1 MKKFAALLLAI
12 LMIAVAT
19 TATAAVT
26 IMIGYENNPG
36 EPIDLA
42 CNEWKR
48 LVEEKSNG
56 EMIVEIFPSSQL
68 GSKDNIIDQAMAGDC
83 VITLA
88 NGAFFQDRG
97 VKDFGVVF
105 APYLFENWEQI
116 DKLAASD
123 WFAQKKAE
131 LSDLGLTILTGWHY
145 GARDTMT
152 TKKVVTAADIKGM
165 KIRVPNNSLQVKGMA
180 ATGAVPTPMSLGEV
194 YTALQQ
200 GTIDGGENPLSTLYG
215 RKHHEV
221 AKYLCLDGHVL
232 NFTNWVCSADWFNSL
247 TAEQQTLLLE
257 TGKEAGIYNNQL
269 QAEADAYYMDL
280 MIKEGV
286 TVYEPTAEDIKA
298 FQDAALGF
306 YSDKDVTANWT
317 PDLYNTV
324 KAAMGA
330 N

>member
-56 EMIVEIFPSSQL
+56 EMVVEIFPSSQL

-105 APYLFENWEQI
+105 APYLFESWEQL

-200 GTIDGGENPLSTLYG
+200 GTIDGLENPLTVLYNG
-215 RKHHEV
+215 AYQEV
-221 AKYLCLDGHVL
+221 CKYLILDHHIL
-232 NFTNWVCSADWFNSL
+232 DYTCWVMGTDFFNTL
-247 TAEQQTLLLE
+247 TPEQQQILI
-257 TGKEAGIYNNQL
+257 EAGDEAGVYNNNML
-269 QAEADAYYMDL
+269 EETTNKALEDLKAAGVEVVDFDRDSFVAASESFYADPEIQAMWSEGLIDQ
-280 MIKEGV
+280 IKEI
-286 TVYEPTAEDIKA
+286 IK
-298 FQDAALGF
+298 
-306 YSDKDVTANWT
+306 
-317 PDLYNTV
+317 
-324 KAAMGA
+324 
-330 N
+330 

>member
-1 MKKFAALLLAI
+1 MKKFAALLLAV

-19 TATAAVT
+19 TASAAVT

-200 GTIDGGENPLSTLYG
+200 GTIDGLENPLTVLYNG
-215 RKHHEV
+215 AYQEV
-221 AKYLCLDGHVL
+221 CKYLILDHHIL
-232 NFTNWVCSADWFNSL
+232 DYTCWVCGTDFFNTL
-247 TAEQQTLLLE
+247 TPEQQQILIDA
-257 TGKEAGIYNNQL
+257 GNEAGVYNNAML
-269 QAEADAYYMDL
+269 EETTNKALEDLKAAGVEVVEFDRDSFVAASESFYAD
-280 MIKEGV
+280 
-286 TVYEPTAEDIKA
+286 PDIKA
-298 FQDAALGF
+298 MWSEGLIDQ
-306 YSDKDVTANWT
+306 
-317 PDLYNTV
+317 V
-324 KAAMGA
+324 KEIIK
-330 N
+330 

>member
-1 MKKFAALLLAI
+1 MKKFAALLLAV

-19 TATAAVT
+19 TASAAVT

-200 GTIDGGENPLSTLYG
+200 GTIDGLENPLTVLYNG
-215 RKHHEV
+215 AYQEV
-221 AKYLCLDGHVL
+221 CKYLILDHHIL
-232 NFTNWVCSADWFNSL
+232 DYTCWVCGTDFFNTL
-247 TAEQQTLLLE
+247 TPEQQQILIDA
-257 TGKEAGIYNNQL
+257 GNEAGVYNNAML
-269 QAEADAYYMDL
+269 EETTNKALEDL
-280 MIKEGV
+280 KAAGV
-286 TVYEPTAEDIKA
+286 EVVEFDRDSFVAACESFYEDPEIKA
-298 FQDAALGF
+298 MWSEGLIDQ
-306 YSDKDVTANWT
+306 
-317 PDLYNTV
+317 V
-324 KAAMGA
+324 KEIIK
-330 N
+330 

>member
-1 MKKFAALLLAI
+1 MKKFAALLMAI
-12 LMIAVAT
+12 MMIALAT
-19 TATAAVT
+19 TASAAVT

-56 EMIVEIFPSSQL
+56 EMVVEIFPSSQL

-200 GTIDGGENPLSTLYG
+200 GTIDGLENPLTVLYNG
-215 RKHHEV
+215 AYQEV
-221 AKYLCLDGHVL
+221 CKYLILDHHIL
-232 NFTNWVCSADWFNSL
+232 DYTCWVCGTDFFNTL
-247 TAEQQTLLLE
+247 TPEQQQILIDA
-257 TGKEAGIYNNQL
+257 GNEAGVYNNAML
-269 QAEADAYYMDL
+269 EETTNKALEDL
-280 MIKEGV
+280 
-286 TVYEPTAEDIKA
+286 
-298 FQDAALGF
+298 
-306 YSDKDVTANWT
+306 
-317 PDLYNTV
+317 
-324 KAAMGA
+324 KAAGVEVVEFDRDSFVAACESFYADPDIQAMWSEGLIDQVKEIIK
-330 N
+330 

>member
-1 MKKFAALLLAI
+1 MKKFAALLLAV

-19 TATAAVT
+19 TASAAVT

-105 APYLFENWEQI
+105 APYLFESWEQI

-165 KIRVPNNSLQVKGMA
+165 KIRVPNNSLQVKGTA

-200 GTIDGGENPLSTLYG
+200 GTIDGLENPLTVLYNG
-215 RKHHEV
+215 AYQEV
-221 AKYLCLDGHVL
+221 CKYLILDHHIL
-232 NFTNWVCSADWFNSL
+232 DYTCWVCGTDFFNTL
-247 TAEQQTLLLE
+247 TPEQQQILV
-257 TGKEAGIYNNQL
+257 EAGNEAGAYNNQML
-269 QAEADAYYMDL
+269 EETTNKALEDL
-280 MIKEGV
+280 KAAGVEVVDFDRDSFVAACESFYEDPEIKAMWSEGLIDQIKEI
-286 TVYEPTAEDIKA
+286 IK
-298 FQDAALGF
+298 
-306 YSDKDVTANWT
+306 
-317 PDLYNTV
+317 
-324 KAAMGA
+324 
-330 N
+330 

>member
-12 LMIAVAT
+12 MLITMAT
-19 TATAAVT
+19 TASAAVT

-56 EMIVEIFPSSQL
+56 EMIVDIFPSSQL

-165 KIRVPNNSLQVKGMA
+165 KIRVPNNSLQVKGTA

-200 GTIDGGENPLSTLYG
+200 GTIDGLENPLTVLYNG
-215 RKHHEV
+215 AYQEV
-221 AKYLCLDGHVL
+221 CKYLILDHHIL
-232 NFTNWVCSADWFNSL
+232 DYTCWVCGTDFFNTL
-247 TAEQQTLLLE
+247 TPEQQQILI
-257 TGKEAGIYNNQL
+257 EAGNEAGAYNNQML
-269 QAEADAYYMDL
+269 EETTNKALEDL
-280 MIKEGV
+280 KAAGVEVVDFDRDSFVAACESFYEDPEIKAMWSEGLIDQIKEI
-286 TVYEPTAEDIKA
+286 IK
-298 FQDAALGF
+298 
-306 YSDKDVTANWT
+306 
-317 PDLYNTV
+317 
-324 KAAMGA
+324 
-330 N
+330 

>member
-1 MKKFAALLLAI
+1 MKKFAALLLVI
-12 LMIAVAT
+12 MMIAMAT
-19 TATAAVT
+19 TASAAVT

-200 GTIDGGENPLSTLYG
+200 GTIDGLENPLTVLYNG
-215 RKHHEV
+215 AYQEV
-221 AKYLCLDGHVL
+221 CKYLILDHHIL
-232 NFTNWVCSADWFNSL
+232 DYTCWVCGTDFFNTL
-247 TAEQQTLLLE
+247 TPEQQQILV
-257 TGKEAGIYNNQL
+257 EAGNEAGVYNNAML
-269 QAEADAYYMDL
+269 DETTNKALEDLKAAGVEVVEFDRDSFVAASESFYAD
-280 MIKEGV
+280 
-286 TVYEPTAEDIKA
+286 PDIKA
-298 FQDAALGF
+298 MWSEGLIDQ
-306 YSDKDVTANWT
+306 
-317 PDLYNTV
+317 V
-324 KAAMGA
+324 KEIIK
-330 N
+330 

>member
-200 GTIDGGENPLSTLYG
+200 GTIDGLENPLTVLYNG
-215 RKHHEV
+215 AYQEV
-221 AKYLCLDGHVL
+221 CKYLILDHHIL
-232 NFTNWVCSADWFNSL
+232 DYTCWVCGTDFFNTL
-247 TAEQQTLLLE
+247 TPEQQQILV
-257 TGKEAGIYNNQL
+257 EAGNEAGVYNNAML
-269 QAEADAYYMDL
+269 EETTNKALEDL
-280 MIKEGV
+280 
-286 TVYEPTAEDIKA
+286 
-298 FQDAALGF
+298 
-306 YSDKDVTANWT
+306 
-317 PDLYNTV
+317 
-324 KAAMGA
+324 KAAGVEVVEFDRDSFVAACESFYADPDIQAMWSEGLIDQVKEIIK
-330 N
+330 

>member
-1 MKKFAALLLAI
+1 MKKLSVTLLLAM
-12 LMIAVAT
+12 LMIAIAM
-19 TATAAVT
+19 TASAAVS

-42 CNEWKR
+42 CQEWKR

-56 EMIVEIFPSSQL
+56 DMIVDLYPSSQL

-131 LSDLGLTILTGWHY
+131 LSDVGLTMLTGWHY

-152 TKKVVTAADIKGM
+152 IKPVATVADIKGM
-165 KIRVPNNSLQVKGMA
+165 KIRVPNNTLQVKGMA
-180 ATGAVPTPMSLGEV
+180 AIGAVPTPMALGEV

-200 GTIDGGENPLSTLYG
+200 GTIDGLENPLPVLLNGAYQ
-215 RKHHEV
+215 EV
-221 AKYLCLDGHVL
+221 AKYLILDHHIL
-232 NFTNWVCSADWFNSL
+232 DYTCWVCGTEFFNTL
-247 TAEQQTLLLE
+247 TPEQQQILV
-257 TGKEAGIYNNQL
+257 EAGEEAGVYNNSIL
-269 QAEADAYYMDL
+269 EETTAKALEDL
-280 MIKEGV
+280 KAAGV
-286 TVYEPTAEDIKA
+286 TVVDFDRESFAAAAESFYEDADIKA
-298 FQDAALGF
+298 MWSEGLIDTIREII
-306 YSDKDVTANWT
+306 K
-317 PDLYNTV
+317 
-324 KAAMGA
+324 
-330 N
+330 

>member
-1 MKKFAALLLAI
+1 MKKFAALLLAV

-19 TATAAVT
+19 TASAAVT

-105 APYLFENWEQI
+105 APYLFESWEQI

-152 TKKVVTAADIKGM
+152 IKKVVTAADIKGM
-165 KIRVPNNSLQVKGMA
+165 KIRVPNNSLQVKGTA

-200 GTIDGGENPLSTLYG
+200 GTIDGLENPLTVLYNG
-215 RKHHEV
+215 AYQEV
-221 AKYLCLDGHVL
+221 CKYLILDHHIL
-232 NFTNWVCSADWFNSL
+232 DYTCWVCGTDFFNTL
-247 TAEQQTLLLE
+247 TPEQQQILV
-257 TGKEAGIYNNQL
+257 EAGNEAGVYNNQML
-269 QAEADAYYMDL
+269 EETTNKALEDL
-280 MIKEGV
+280 KAAGVEVVDFDRDSFVAACESFYEDPEIKAMWSEGLIDQIKEI
-286 TVYEPTAEDIKA
+286 IK
-298 FQDAALGF
+298 
-306 YSDKDVTANWT
+306 
-317 PDLYNTV
+317 
-324 KAAMGA
+324 
-330 N
+330 

>member
-200 GTIDGGENPLSTLYG
+200 GTIDGLENPLTVLYNG
-215 RKHHEV
+215 AYQEV
-221 AKYLCLDGHVL
+221 CKYLILDHHIL
-232 NFTNWVCSADWFNSL
+232 AYTCWVCGTDFFNTL
-247 TAEQQTLLLE
+247 TPEQQQILV
-257 TGKEAGIYNNQL
+257 EAGNEAGVYNNAML
-269 QAEADAYYMDL
+269 EETTNKALEDLKAAGVEVVEFDRDSFVAACESFYAD
-280 MIKEGV
+280 
-286 TVYEPTAEDIKA
+286 PDIKA
-298 FQDAALGF
+298 MWSEGLIDQ
-306 YSDKDVTANWT
+306 
-317 PDLYNTV
+317 V
-324 KAAMGA
+324 KEIIK
-330 N
+330 

>member
-1 MKKFAALLLAI
+1 MKKFAAMLLAI
-12 LMIAVAT
+12 MLITMAT
-19 TATAAVT
+19 TASAAVT

-56 EMIVEIFPSSQL
+56 EMIVDIFPSSQL

-165 KIRVPNNSLQVKGMA
+165 KIRVPNNSLQVKGTA

-200 GTIDGGENPLSTLYG
+200 GTIDGLENPLTVLYNG
-215 RKHHEV
+215 AYQEV
-221 AKYLCLDGHVL
+221 CKYLILDHHIL
-232 NFTNWVCSADWFNSL
+232 DYTCWVCGTDFFNTL
-247 TAEQQTLLLE
+247 TPEQQQILI
-257 TGKEAGIYNNQL
+257 EAGNEAGAYNNQML
-269 QAEADAYYMDL
+269 EETTNKALEDL
-280 MIKEGV
+280 KAAGVEVVDFDRDSFVAACESFYEDPEIKAMWSEGLIDQIKEI
-286 TVYEPTAEDIKA
+286 IK
-298 FQDAALGF
+298 
-306 YSDKDVTANWT
+306 
-317 PDLYNTV
+317 
-324 KAAMGA
+324 
-330 N
+330 

>member
-1 MKKFAALLLAI
+1 MKKFAALLMAI
-12 LMIAVAT
+12 MMIALAT
-19 TATAAVT
+19 TASAAVT
-26 IMIGYENNPG
+26 VMIGYENNPG

-200 GTIDGGENPLSTLYG
+200 GTIDGLENPLTVLYNG
-215 RKHHEV
+215 AYQEV
-221 AKYLCLDGHVL
+221 CKYLILDHHIL
-232 NFTNWVCSADWFNSL
+232 DYTCWVCGTDFFNTL
-247 TAEQQTLLLE
+247 TPEQQQILI
-257 TGKEAGIYNNQL
+257 EAGNEAGVYNNAML
-269 QAEADAYYMDL
+269 DETTNKAL
-280 MIKEGV
+280 EG
-286 TVYEPTAEDIKA
+286 
-298 FQDAALGF
+298 L
-306 YSDKDVTANWT
+306 
-317 PDLYNTV
+317 
-324 KAAMGA
+324 KAAGVEVVEFDRDSFVAASESFYADPDIQAMWSEGLIDQVKEIIK
-330 N
+330 

>member
-200 GTIDGGENPLSTLYG
+200 GTIDGLENPLTVLYNG
-215 RKHHEV
+215 AYQEV
-221 AKYLCLDGHVL
+221 CKYLILDHHIL
-232 NFTNWVCSADWFNSL
+232 DYTCWVCGTDFFNTL
-247 TAEQQTLLLE
+247 TPEQQQILIDA
-257 TGKEAGIYNNQL
+257 GNEAGVYNNAML
-269 QAEADAYYMDL
+269 EETTNKALEDLKAAGVEVVEFDRDSFVAASESFYAD
-280 MIKEGV
+280 
-286 TVYEPTAEDIKA
+286 PDIKA
-298 FQDAALGF
+298 MWSEGLIDQ
-306 YSDKDVTANWT
+306 
-317 PDLYNTV
+317 V
-324 KAAMGA
+324 KEIIK
-330 N
+330 

>member
-105 APYLFENWEQI
+105 APYLFESWEQI

-200 GTIDGGENPLSTLYG
+200 GTIDGLENPLTVLYNG
-215 RKHHEV
+215 AYQEV
-221 AKYLCLDGHVL
+221 CKYLILDHHIL
-232 NFTNWVCSADWFNSL
+232 DYTCWVCGTDFFNTL
-247 TAEQQTLLLE
+247 TPEQQQILV
-257 TGKEAGIYNNQL
+257 EAGNEAGVYNNQML
-269 QAEADAYYMDL
+269 EETTNKALEDL
-280 MIKEGV
+280 
-286 TVYEPTAEDIKA
+286 
-298 FQDAALGF
+298 
-306 YSDKDVTANWT
+306 
-317 PDLYNTV
+317 
-324 KAAMGA
+324 KAAGVEVVEFDRDSFVAACESFYADPDIQAMWSEGLIDQVKEIIK
-330 N
+330 

>member
-1 MKKFAALLLAI
+1 MKKFAALLLAV

-19 TATAAVT
+19 TASAAVT

-200 GTIDGGENPLSTLYG
+200 GTIDGLENPLTVLYNG
-215 RKHHEV
+215 AYQEV
-221 AKYLCLDGHVL
+221 CKYLILDHHIL
-232 NFTNWVCSADWFNSL
+232 DYTCWVCGTDFFNTL
-247 TAEQQTLLLE
+247 TTEQQQILIDA
-257 TGKEAGIYNNQL
+257 GNEAGVYNNAML
-269 QAEADAYYMDL
+269 EETTNKALEDLKAAGVEVVEFDRDSFVAASESFYAD
-280 MIKEGV
+280 
-286 TVYEPTAEDIKA
+286 PDIKA
-298 FQDAALGF
+298 MWSEGLIDQ
-306 YSDKDVTANWT
+306 
-317 PDLYNTV
+317 V
-324 KAAMGA
+324 KEIIK
-330 N
+330 

>member
-12 LMIAVAT
+12 MLITMAT
-19 TATAAVT
+19 TASAAVT

-131 LSDLGLTILTGWHY
+131 LSDLGLTILTGGHY

-165 KIRVPNNSLQVKGMA
+165 KIRVPNNSLQVKGTA

-200 GTIDGGENPLSTLYG
+200 GTIDGLENPLTVLYNG
-215 RKHHEV
+215 AYQEV
-221 AKYLCLDGHVL
+221 CKYLILDHHIL
-232 NFTNWVCSADWFNSL
+232 DYTCWVCGTDFFNTL
-247 TAEQQTLLLE
+247 TPEQQQILI
-257 TGKEAGIYNNQL
+257 EAGNEAGAYNNQML
-269 QAEADAYYMDL
+269 EETTNKALEDL
-280 MIKEGV
+280 KAAGVEVVDFDRDSFVAACESFYEDPEIKAMWSEGLIDQIKEI
-286 TVYEPTAEDIKA
+286 IK
-298 FQDAALGF
+298 
-306 YSDKDVTANWT
+306 
-317 PDLYNTV
+317 
-324 KAAMGA
+324 
-330 N
+330 

>member
-1 MKKFAALLLAI
+1 MKKFAALLLVI
-12 LMIAVAT
+12 MMIAMAT
-19 TATAAVT
+19 TASAAVT

-200 GTIDGGENPLSTLYG
+200 GTIDGLENPLTVLYNG
-215 RKHHEV
+215 AYQEV
-221 AKYLCLDGHVL
+221 CKYLILDHHIL
-232 NFTNWVCSADWFNSL
+232 DYTCWVCGTDFFNTL
-247 TAEQQTLLLE
+247 TPEQQQILV
-257 TGKEAGIYNNQL
+257 EAGNEAGVYNNAML
-269 QAEADAYYMDL
+269 EETTNKALEDL
-280 MIKEGV
+280 
-286 TVYEPTAEDIKA
+286 
-298 FQDAALGF
+298 
-306 YSDKDVTANWT
+306 
-317 PDLYNTV
+317 
-324 KAAMGA
+324 KAAGVEVVEFDRDSFVAACESFYADPDIQAMWSEGLIDQVKEIIK
-330 N
+330 

>member
-1 MKKFAALLLAI
+1 MKKFAALLLAV

-19 TATAAVT
+19 TASAAVT

-105 APYLFENWEQI
+105 APYLFESWEQI

-165 KIRVPNNSLQVKGMA
+165 KIRVPNNSLQVKGTA

-200 GTIDGGENPLSTLYG
+200 GTIDGLENPLTVLYNG
-215 RKHHEV
+215 AYQEV
-221 AKYLCLDGHVL
+221 CKYLILDHHIL
-232 NFTNWVCSADWFNSL
+232 DYTCWVCGTDFFNTL
-247 TAEQQTLLLE
+247 TPEQQQILV
-257 TGKEAGIYNNQL
+257 EAGNEAGVYNNQML
-269 QAEADAYYMDL
+269 EETTNKALEDL
-280 MIKEGV
+280 MAAGVEVVEFDRDSFVAACESFYEDPEIKAMWSEGLIDQIKEI
-286 TVYEPTAEDIKA
+286 IK
-298 FQDAALGF
+298 
-306 YSDKDVTANWT
+306 
-317 PDLYNTV
+317 
-324 KAAMGA
+324 
-330 N
+330 

>member
-12 LMIAVAT
+12 MLIALAT
-19 TATAAVT
+19 TASAAVT
-26 IMIGYENNPG
+26 VMIGYENNPG

-105 APYLFENWEQI
+105 APFLFENWEQL

-152 TKKVVTAADIKGM
+152 TKKVVTADDIKGM

-200 GTIDGGENPLSTLYG
+200 GTIDGLENPLTVLYNG
-215 RKHHEV
+215 AYQEV
-221 AKYLCLDGHVL
+221 CKYLILDHHIL
-232 NFTNWVCSADWFNSL
+232 DYTCWVMGTDFFNTL
-247 TAEQQTLLLE
+247 TPEQQQILI
-257 TGKEAGIYNNQL
+257 EAGNEAGVYNNNML
-269 QAEADAYYMDL
+269 EETTAKALEDL
-280 MIKEGV
+280 KAAGV
-286 TVYEPTAEDIKA
+286 EVVEFDRDSFVAASESFYEDPDIKA
-298 FQDAALGF
+298 MWSEGLID
-306 YSDKDVTANWT
+306 TI
-317 PDLYNTV
+317 
-324 KAAMGA
+324 KAIIE
-330 N
+330 

>member
-56 EMIVEIFPSSQL
+56 EMLVDIYPSSQL

-165 KIRVPNNSLQVKGMA
+165 KIRVPNNSLQVKGTA

-200 GTIDGGENPLSTLYG
+200 GTIDGLENPLTVLYNG
-215 RKHHEV
+215 AYQEV
-221 AKYLCLDGHVL
+221 CKYLILDHHIL
-232 NFTNWVCSADWFNSL
+232 DYTCWVCGTDFFNTL
-247 TAEQQTLLLE
+247 TPEQQQILVDA
-257 TGKEAGIYNNQL
+257 GNEAGLFNNQML
-269 QAEADAYYMDL
+269 EETTNKALEDLKAAGVEVVEFDRDSFVAACESFYADPEIQAMWSEGLIDQ
-280 MIKEGV
+280 IKEI
-286 TVYEPTAEDIKA
+286 IK
-298 FQDAALGF
+298 
-306 YSDKDVTANWT
+306 
-317 PDLYNTV
+317 
-324 KAAMGA
+324 
-330 N
+330 

>member
-1 MKKFAALLLAI
+1 MKKFAALLLAV

-19 TATAAVT
+19 TASAAVT

-105 APYLFENWEQI
+105 APYLFESWEQI

-200 GTIDGGENPLSTLYG
+200 GTIDGLENPLTVLYNG
-215 RKHHEV
+215 AYQEV
-221 AKYLCLDGHVL
+221 CKYLILDHHIL
-232 NFTNWVCSADWFNSL
+232 DYTCWVCGTDFFNTL
-247 TAEQQTLLLE
+247 TPEQQQILV
-257 TGKEAGIYNNQL
+257 EAGNEAGVYNNQML
-269 QAEADAYYMDL
+269 EETTNKALEDL
-280 MIKEGV
+280 KAAGVEVVEFDRDSFVAACESFYEDPEIKAMWSEGLIDQIKEI
-286 TVYEPTAEDIKA
+286 IK
-298 FQDAALGF
+298 
-306 YSDKDVTANWT
+306 
-317 PDLYNTV
+317 
-324 KAAMGA
+324 
-330 N
+330 

>member
-1 MKKFAALLLAI
+1 MKKFAALLLAV

-19 TATAAVT
+19 TASAAVT

-105 APYLFENWEQI
+105 APYLFESWEQI

-165 KIRVPNNSLQVKGMA
+165 KIRVPNNSLQVKGTA

-200 GTIDGGENPLSTLYG
+200 GTIDGLENPLTVLYNG
-215 RKHHEV
+215 AYQEV
-221 AKYLCLDGHVL
+221 CKYLILDHHIL
-232 NFTNWVCSADWFNSL
+232 DYTCWVCGTDFFNTL
-247 TAEQQTLLLE
+247 TPEQQQILI
-257 TGKEAGIYNNQL
+257 EAGNEAGVYNNAML
-269 QAEADAYYMDL
+269 EETTNKALEDL
-280 MIKEGV
+280 KAAGVEVVEFDRDSFVAACESFYEDPEIKAMWSEGLIDQIKEI
-286 TVYEPTAEDIKA
+286 IK
-298 FQDAALGF
+298 
-306 YSDKDVTANWT
+306 
-317 PDLYNTV
+317 
-324 KAAMGA
+324 
-330 N
+330 

>member
-200 GTIDGGENPLSTLYG
+200 GTIDGLENPLTVLYNG
-215 RKHHEV
+215 AYQEV
-221 AKYLCLDGHVL
+221 CKYLILDHHIL
-232 NFTNWVCSADWFNSL
+232 DYTCWVCGTDFFNTL
-247 TAEQQTLLLE
+247 TPEQQQILI
-257 TGKEAGIYNNQL
+257 EAGNEAGVYNNAML
-269 QAEADAYYMDL
+269 EETTNKALEDL
-280 MIKEGV
+280 
-286 TVYEPTAEDIKA
+286 
-298 FQDAALGF
+298 
-306 YSDKDVTANWT
+306 
-317 PDLYNTV
+317 
-324 KAAMGA
+324 KAAGVEVVEFDRDSFVAASESFYADPDIQAMWSEGLIDQVKEIIK
-330 N
+330 

>member
-1 MKKFAALLLAI
+1 MKKFAALLLVI
-12 LMIAVAT
+12 MMIAMAT
-19 TATAAVT
+19 TASAAVT

-152 TKKVVTAADIKGM
+152 TKKVVTADDIKGM
-165 KIRVPNNSLQVKGMA
+165 KIRVPNNSLQVKGTA

-200 GTIDGGENPLSTLYG
+200 GTIDGLENPLTVLYNG
-215 RKHHEV
+215 AYQEV
-221 AKYLCLDGHVL
+221 CKYLILDHHIL
-232 NFTNWVCSADWFNSL
+232 DYTCWVCGTDFFNTL
-247 TAEQQTLLLE
+247 TPEQQQILVDA
-257 TGKEAGIYNNQL
+257 GNEAGLFNNQML
-269 QAEADAYYMDL
+269 EETTNKALEDLKAAGVEVVDFDRDSFVAACESFYAD
-280 MIKEGV
+280 
-286 TVYEPTAEDIKA
+286 PDIKA
-298 FQDAALGF
+298 MWSEGLIDQI
-306 YSDKDVTANWT
+306 KEII
-317 PDLYNTV
+317 
-324 KAAMGA
+324 K
-330 N
+330 

>member
-12 LMIAVAT
+12 MLIAMAT
-19 TATAAVT
+19 TASAAVT

-48 LVEEKSNG
+48 LVEDKSNG

-165 KIRVPNNSLQVKGMA
+165 KIRVPNNSLQVKGTA

-200 GTIDGGENPLSTLYG
+200 GTIDGLENPLTVLYNG
-215 RKHHEV
+215 AYQEV
-221 AKYLCLDGHVL
+221 CKYLILDHHIL
-232 NFTNWVCSADWFNSL
+232 DYTCWVCGTDFFNTL
-247 TAEQQTLLLE
+247 TPEQQQILI
-257 TGKEAGIYNNQL
+257 EAGNEAGAYNNQML
-269 QAEADAYYMDL
+269 EETTNKALEDL
-280 MIKEGV
+280 KAAGVEVVDFDRDSFVAACESFYEDPEIKAMWSEGLIDQIKEI
-286 TVYEPTAEDIKA
+286 IK
-298 FQDAALGF
+298 
-306 YSDKDVTANWT
+306 
-317 PDLYNTV
+317 
-324 KAAMGA
+324 
-330 N
+330 

>member
-200 GTIDGGENPLSTLYG
+200 GTIDGLENPLTVLYNG
-215 RKHHEV
+215 AYQEV
-221 AKYLCLDGHVL
+221 CKYLILDHHIL
-232 NFTNWVCSADWFNSL
+232 DYTCWVCGTDFFNTL
-247 TAEQQTLLLE
+247 TPEQQQILI
-257 TGKEAGIYNNQL
+257 EAGNEAGVYNNAML
-269 QAEADAYYMDL
+269 EETTNKALEDLKAAGVEVVEFDRDSFVAASESFYAD
-280 MIKEGV
+280 
-286 TVYEPTAEDIKA
+286 PDIKA
-298 FQDAALGF
+298 MWSEGLIDQ
-306 YSDKDVTANWT
+306 
-317 PDLYNTV
+317 V
-324 KAAMGA
+324 KEIIK
-330 N
+330 

>member
-1 MKKFAALLLAI
+1 MKKFAALLLVI
-12 LMIAVAT
+12 MMIAMAT
-19 TATAAVT
+19 TASAAVT

-152 TKKVVTAADIKGM
+152 TKKVVTADDIKGM

-200 GTIDGGENPLSTLYG
+200 GTIDGLENPLTVLYNG
-215 RKHHEV
+215 AYQEV
-221 AKYLCLDGHVL
+221 CKYLILDHHIL
-232 NFTNWVCSADWFNSL
+232 DYTCWVCGTDFFNTL
-247 TAEQQTLLLE
+247 TPEQQQILI
-257 TGKEAGIYNNQL
+257 EAGDEAGVYNNNML
-269 QAEADAYYMDL
+269 EETTNKALEDL
-280 MIKEGV
+280 
-286 TVYEPTAEDIKA
+286 
-298 FQDAALGF
+298 
-306 YSDKDVTANWT
+306 
-317 PDLYNTV
+317 
-324 KAAMGA
+324 KAAGVEVVEFDRDSFVAASESFYADPDIQAMWSEGLIDQVKEIIK
-330 N
+330 

>member
-1 MKKFAALLLAI
+1 MKKFAALLLVI
-12 LMIAVAT
+12 MMIAMAT
-19 TATAAVT
+19 TASAAVT

-200 GTIDGGENPLSTLYG
+200 GTIDGLENPLTVLYNG
-215 RKHHEV
+215 AYQEV
-221 AKYLCLDGHVL
+221 CKYLILDHHIL
-232 NFTNWVCSADWFNSL
+232 DYTCWVCGTDFFNTL
-247 TAEQQTLLLE
+247 TPEQQQILI
-257 TGKEAGIYNNQL
+257 EAGNEAGVYNNAML
-269 QAEADAYYMDL
+269 EETTNKALEDL
-280 MIKEGV
+280 
-286 TVYEPTAEDIKA
+286 
-298 FQDAALGF
+298 
-306 YSDKDVTANWT
+306 
-317 PDLYNTV
+317 
-324 KAAMGA
+324 KAAGVEVVDFDRDSFVAACESFYADPDIQAMWSEGLIDQVKEIIK
-330 N
+330 

>member
-1 MKKFAALLLAI
+1 MKKFAALLLAV

-19 TATAAVT
+19 TASAAVT

-105 APYLFENWEQI
+105 APYLFESWEQI

-152 TKKVVTAADIKGM
+152 IKKVVTAADIKGM
-165 KIRVPNNSLQVKGMA
+165 KIRVPNNSLQVKGTA

-200 GTIDGGENPLSTLYG
+200 GTIDGLENPLTVLYNG
-215 RKHHEV
+215 AYQEV
-221 AKYLCLDGHVL
+221 CKYLILDHHIL
-232 NFTNWVCSADWFNSL
+232 DYTCWVCGTDFFNTL
-247 TAEQQTLLLE
+247 TPEQQQILV
-257 TGKEAGIYNNQL
+257 EAGNEAGAYNNQML
-269 QAEADAYYMDL
+269 EETTNKALEDL
-280 MIKEGV
+280 KAAGVEVVDFDRDSFVAACESFYEDPEIKAMWSEGLIDQIKEI
-286 TVYEPTAEDIKA
+286 IK
-298 FQDAALGF
+298 
-306 YSDKDVTANWT
+306 
-317 PDLYNTV
+317 
-324 KAAMGA
+324 
-330 N
+330 

>member
-1 MKKFAALLLAI
+1 MKKFAALLLVI
-12 LMIAVAT
+12 MMIAMAT
-19 TATAAVT
+19 TASAAVT

-200 GTIDGGENPLSTLYG
+200 GTIDGLENPLTVLYNG
-215 RKHHEV
+215 AYQEV
-221 AKYLCLDGHVL
+221 CKYLILDHHIL
-232 NFTNWVCSADWFNSL
+232 DYTCWVCGTDFFNTL
-247 TAEQQTLLLE
+247 TPEQQQILIDA
-257 TGKEAGIYNNQL
+257 GNEAGVYNNAML
-269 QAEADAYYMDL
+269 EETTNKALEDL
-280 MIKEGV
+280 
-286 TVYEPTAEDIKA
+286 
-298 FQDAALGF
+298 
-306 YSDKDVTANWT
+306 
-317 PDLYNTV
+317 
-324 KAAMGA
+324 KAAGVEVVEFDRDSFVAASESFYADPDIQAMWSEGLIDQVKEIIK
-330 N
+330 

>member
-56 EMIVEIFPSSQL
+56 EMLVDIYPSSQL

-165 KIRVPNNSLQVKGMA
+165 KIRVPNNSLQVKGTA

-200 GTIDGGENPLSTLYG
+200 GTIDGLENPLTVLYNG
-215 RKHHEV
+215 AYQEV
-221 AKYLCLDGHVL
+221 CKYLILDHHIL
-232 NFTNWVCSADWFNSL
+232 DYTCWVCGTDFFNTL
-247 TAEQQTLLLE
+247 TPEQQQILVDA
-257 TGKEAGIYNNQL
+257 GNEAGLFNNQML
-269 QAEADAYYMDL
+269 EETTNKALEDL
-280 MIKEGV
+280 KAAGVEVVDFDRDSFVAACESFYEDPEIKAMWSEGLIDQIKEI
-286 TVYEPTAEDIKA
+286 IK
-298 FQDAALGF
+298 
-306 YSDKDVTANWT
+306 
-317 PDLYNTV
+317 
-324 KAAMGA
+324 
-330 N
+330 

>member
-1 MKKFAALLLAI
+1 MKKFAALLLAV

-19 TATAAVT
+19 TASAAVT

-105 APYLFENWEQI
+105 APYLFENREQI

-165 KIRVPNNSLQVKGMA
+165 KIRVPNNSLQVKGTA

-200 GTIDGGENPLSTLYG
+200 GTIDGLENPLTVLYNG
-215 RKHHEV
+215 AYQEV
-221 AKYLCLDGHVL
+221 CKYLILDHHIL
-232 NFTNWVCSADWFNSL
+232 DYTCWVCGTDFFNTL
-247 TAEQQTLLLE
+247 TPEQQQILV
-257 TGKEAGIYNNQL
+257 EAGNEAGVYNNQML
-269 QAEADAYYMDL
+269 EETTNKALEDL
-280 MIKEGV
+280 KAAGVEVVEFDRDSFVAACESFYEDPEIKAMWSEGLIDQIKEI
-286 TVYEPTAEDIKA
+286 IK
-298 FQDAALGF
+298 
-306 YSDKDVTANWT
+306 
-317 PDLYNTV
+317 
-324 KAAMGA
+324 
-330 N
+330 

>member
-1 MKKFAALLLAI
+1 MKKFAALLLAV

-19 TATAAVT
+19 TASAAVT

-200 GTIDGGENPLSTLYG
+200 GTIDGLENPLTVLYNG
-215 RKHHEV
+215 AYQEV
-221 AKYLCLDGHVL
+221 CKYLILDHHIL
-232 NFTNWVCSADWFNSL
+232 DYTCWVCGTDFFNTL
-247 TAEQQTLLLE
+247 TPEQQQILV
-257 TGKEAGIYNNQL
+257 EAGNEAGVYNNAML
-269 QAEADAYYMDL
+269 EETTNKALEDL
-280 MIKEGV
+280 
-286 TVYEPTAEDIKA
+286 
-298 FQDAALGF
+298 
-306 YSDKDVTANWT
+306 
-317 PDLYNTV
+317 
-324 KAAMGA
+324 KAAGVEVVDFDRDSFVAACESFYADPDIQAMWSEGLIDQVKEIIK
-330 N
+330 

>member
-1 MKKFAALLLAI
+1 MKKFAALLLAV

-19 TATAAVT
+19 TASAAVT

-200 GTIDGGENPLSTLYG
+200 GTIDGLENPLTVLYNG
-215 RKHHEV
+215 AYQEV
-221 AKYLCLDGHVL
+221 CKYLILDHHIL
-232 NFTNWVCSADWFNSL
+232 DYTCWVCGTDFFNTL
-247 TAEQQTLLLE
+247 TPEQQQILI
-257 TGKEAGIYNNQL
+257 EAGNEAGVYNNAML
-269 QAEADAYYMDL
+269 EETTNKALEDL
-280 MIKEGV
+280 
-286 TVYEPTAEDIKA
+286 
-298 FQDAALGF
+298 
-306 YSDKDVTANWT
+306 
-317 PDLYNTV
+317 
-324 KAAMGA
+324 KAAGVEVVEFDRDSFVAASESFYADPDIQAMWSEGLIDQVKEIIK
-330 N
+330 

>member
-1 MKKFAALLLAI
+1 MKKFAALLLVI
-12 LMIAVAT
+12 MMIAMAT
-19 TATAAVT
+19 TASAAVT

-200 GTIDGGENPLSTLYG
+200 GTIDGLENPLTVLYNG
-215 RKHHEV
+215 AYQEV
-221 AKYLCLDGHVL
+221 CKYLILDHHIL
-232 NFTNWVCSADWFNSL
+232 DYTCWVCGTDFFNTL
-247 TAEQQTLLLE
+247 PPEQQQILV
-257 TGKEAGIYNNQL
+257 EAGNEAGVYNNAML
-269 QAEADAYYMDL
+269 EETTNKALEDL
-280 MIKEGV
+280 
-286 TVYEPTAEDIKA
+286 
-298 FQDAALGF
+298 
-306 YSDKDVTANWT
+306 
-317 PDLYNTV
+317 
-324 KAAMGA
+324 KAAGVEVVDFDRDSFVAACESFYADPDIQAMWSEGLIDQVKEIIK
-330 N
+330 

>member
-1 MKKFAALLLAI
+1 MKKFAALLLVI
-12 LMIAVAT
+12 MMIALAT
-19 TATAAVT
+19 TASAAVT

-105 APYLFENWEQI
+105 APYLFESWEQL

-200 GTIDGGENPLSTLYG
+200 GTIDGLENPLTVLYNG
-215 RKHHEV
+215 AYQEV
-221 AKYLCLDGHVL
+221 CKYLILDHHIL
-232 NFTNWVCSADWFNSL
+232 DYTCWVCGTDFFNTL
-247 TAEQQTLLLE
+247 TPEQQQILI
-257 TGKEAGIYNNQL
+257 EAGNEAGVYNNAML
-269 QAEADAYYMDL
+269 EETTNKALEDLKAAGVEVVEFDRDSFVAASESFYAD
-280 MIKEGV
+280 
-286 TVYEPTAEDIKA
+286 PDIKA
-298 FQDAALGF
+298 MWSEGLIDQ
-306 YSDKDVTANWT
+306 
-317 PDLYNTV
+317 V
-324 KAAMGA
+324 KEIIK
-330 N
+330 